1 MNPENLISIPELC
14 SHFEIELSFFTNL
27 SEMGLVEIKTIE
39 TISYIDSAC
48 IYEIEKMIHI
58 HQDLDVNIEGID
70 VVFNLLQKMDTLQ
83 NEVISLKNRLRLYES

>member
-1 MNPENLISIPELC
+1 MNTENLISIPELC